1 MGVSGP
7 TCDSCGAASG
17 GSFVFD
23 VNGNQTQRTDAN
35 GNATNYTYDASG
47 NVASRSVPLANGTT
61 QETGLSASR
70 KIRSAV
76 RMGKLPGRRLLRP
89 GRNRRAPIL
98 TRVAPVRGH
107 PRLLAVLRC

>member
-61 QETGLSASR
+61 PTWNYAYNSFGE
-70 KIRSAV
+70 V
-76 RMGKLPGRRLLRP
+76 
-89 GRNRRAPIL
+89 L
-98 TRVAPVRGH
+98 TVTDPLNH
-107 PRLLAVLRC
+107 TTISLH